1 MIAILLLA
9 GGVCMILTAL
19 VAFFIYK
26 SQASKTVAPGTGGS
40 LKDELPDVI
49 SVVKGE
55 LATDI
60 IASGYFAGVY
70 PGVQVV
76 TSRASLPTTTP
87 AFLLLTD
94 ATGTITG
101 VEANSV
107 LWSGPSDAAP
117 VAATVKPTVKPT
129 RKPKK

>member
-9 GGVCMILTAL
+9 GGACFFLTAL
-19 VAFFIYK
+19 VAFIIYR
-26 SQASKTVAPGTGGS
+26 SRASKTLGAGDS
-40 LKDELPDVI
+40 LKDEIPGVLAAI
-49 SVVKGE
+49 KGE
-55 LATDI
+55 PAAEV

-76 TSRASLPTTTP
+76 TSRASLPTSTP

-117 VAATVKPTVKPT
+117 VAATRKPTAT